1 MAKDNLKSAR
11 SLGDSSY
18 IIECDS
24 LLSEVTIEY
33 SKYNEELNILKLIN
47 IYDKL
52 TSSYEEL
59 LTKREKID
67 EIFKNIDES
76 ELYKRLYDE
85 LSKQYNTIKL
95 EQRDIE
101 TYEKLK
107 EERET
112 MNKILYDIDEE
123 F

>member
-1 MAKDNLKSAR
+1 MKVLV
-11 SLGDSSY
+11 
-18 IIECDS
+18 IIPA
-24 LLSEVTIEY
+24 
-33 SKYNEELNILKLIN
+33 YNEELNILKLID
-47 IYDKL
+47 IYDKM

-101 TYEKLK
+101 TYENY
-107 EERET
+107 E
-112 MNKILYDIDEE
+112 
-123 F
+123 